1 MNRVVTLFLS
11 ISLFVPAFTQ
21 VIQTD
26 DSEISFKV
34 SSSASIGKT
43 EGTFAGP
50 SGKVKFDINNL
61 SESYFDVKVDA
72 STIETGISLRNNHL
86 KSDDFFYV
94 EKYPYITFSST
105 SISQTN
111 SGYVTF
117 GSLTIRDVEKK
128 VRIPFTVTIN
138 KNEALLTGTFTV
150 QRKEFD
156 LGTGFG
162 GLFIG
167 NEVEVTVK
175 TVLKYP

>member
-1 MNRVVTLFLS
+1 MNKVIAFLFLLLLQS
-11 ISLFVPAFTQ
+11 SVFSQ

-26 DSEISFKV
+26 ASKISFKV

-61 SESYFDVKVDA
+61 SASYFDVKVDA
-72 STIETGISLRNNHL
+72 STIETGISLRDNHL

-94 EKYPYITFSST
+94 DKYPYITFTST
-105 SISQTN
+105 SIAKRN
-111 SGYVTF
+111 SGYLTV
-117 GSLTIRDVEKK
+117 GNLTIRNMEKQAH
-128 VRIPFTVTIN
+128 IPFSVSIN
-138 KNEALLTGTFTV
+138 KNEAVLTGTFTV